1 MESLPVLLIPL
12 WMGTMTREHQLAT
25 LKGDYFDFKTPPQ
38 HTHSKSKKITYPVQL
53 NLSLSY
59 ANITEDLSYYSSVK
73 ITSEF
78 TLRT

>member
-1 MESLPVLLIPL
+1 MDGHNDTGTPACSTEGQLL
-12 WMGTMTREHQLAT
+12 Q
-25 LKGDYFDFKTPPQ
+25 FKDTPPN
-38 HTHSKSKKITYPVQL
+38 THGKSKKITYPVQL

-59 ANITEDLSYYSSVK
+59 ANVTEDLSYYSSVK